1 MKKIGMV
8 VAVEMDSVRSR
19 YGHAEKIE
27 NRENYPL
34 YAYEMPSGCLYVLHC
49 GIGELA
55 AAAGTQFLISQYQV
69 DLVVNFG
76 VVGGLTEEMS
86 KQKVCLVE
94 RVVHHDF
101 DLSEFMPVQPGQ
113 YPAYPDVFLPAT
125 PELVEKASQLHPEL
139 KRVVCASGDQFVGT
153 AEKKRALHE
162 RFSAD
167 ICEMEAAGV
176 LLTCLHNAVPC
187 LLVKAVSD
195 GLEGGAEEYHR
206 ELEHAAELC
215 LGIVDEIINSI

>member
-1 MKKIGMV
+1 MKKIGMI

-27 NRENYPL
+27 NRENYDL
-34 YAYEMPSGCLYVLHC
+34 YSYSMPNGRLYVLHC

-69 DLVVNFG
+69 ELVVNFG

-101 DLSEFMPVQPGQ
+101 DLSEFAPVKPGQ
-113 YPAYPDVFLPAT
+113 YPSYPDVFLPAT
-125 PELVEKASQLHPEL
+125 PELVEKASALHPEL

-195 GLEGGAEEYHR
+195 GLEGGVEEYNQ
-206 ELEHAAELC
+206 ELNRAAELC
-215 LGIVDEIINSI
+215 LGIVDEIMQSI

>member
-8 VAVEMDSVRSR
+8 VAIEMDAVRDR

-27 NRENYPL
+27 NRENYDL
-34 YAYEMPSGCLYVLHC
+34 YAYEMPGGRLYVLHC

-55 AAAGTQFLISQYQV
+55 SAAGTQFLISRYQV
-69 DLVVNFG
+69 DLIVNFG
-76 VVGGLTEEMS
+76 VVGGLTDQMS

-101 DLSEFMPVQPGQ
+101 DLSEFAPVKPGQ
-113 YPAYPDVFLPAT
+113 YPDSPDVFLSAT
-125 PELVEKASQLHPEL
+125 PELVERAAALHPEL

-176 LLTCLHNAVPC
+176 LRTCLRNAVPC

-195 GLEGGAEEYHR
+195 GLEDGAEECGR
-206 ELEHAAELC
+206 ELERAAALC
-215 LGIVDEIINSI
+215 LRIVDEIINAI